1 MTKALFDLS
10 GKVALVTG
18 GNGGIGL
25 GMAKSLADAG
35 ADTVVWGTNH
45 DKNAAACNMIAH
57 AGGKCEARR
66 VDVSDE
72 AAIADEMARI
82 VTDHGRIDAVFAN
95 AGIGMSPTP
104 FLDQTPED
112 WTRVLSVNLHGV
124 ISTLREGTRHM
135 VARAKAGEPGGS
147 LAAVASL
154 AGIDAAPFMEPY
166 GTAKAG
172 IISVVKDIAVEFAR
186 YGIRANTIIPGWIAT
201 DMTARSQANPAV
213 SDKVIPRV
221 PMRRWGTPEDFAAI
235 AVYLASDGSRFHTAD
250 TLVIDGGYA
259 VF

>member
-1 MTKALFDLS
+1 MTQTLFDLS

-25 GMAKSLADAG
+25 GMAKSLAAAG
-35 ADTVVWGTNH
+35 ADTIIWGTNEE
-45 DKNAAACNMIAH
+45 KNSAACEVISKE
-57 AGGKCEARR
+57 GGKSKACR

-72 AAIADEMARI
+72 GAVAEEMARI

-95 AGIGMSPTP
+95 AGIGMAPTP

-112 WTRVLSVNLHGV
+112 WARVFTVNLYGV
-124 ISTLREGTRHM
+124 ISTLREGARHM
-135 VARAKAGEPGGS
+135 VARAKEGDPGGS

-154 AGIDAAPFMEPY
+154 AGVDAAPFMEPY

-186 YGIRANTIIPGWIAT
+186 HGVRANTIIPGWITT
-201 DMTARSQANPAV
+201 DMTARSQSNPAIA
-213 SDKVIPRV
+213 DKVIPRV

-250 TLVIDGGYA
+250 TFTIDGGYA